1 MTGDLSTWA
10 AICVVAGVTLASR
23 LAGSFL
29 MAGVESSPRVERF
42 LDGLSVGVI
51 AALVASTLAQS
62 GLREAAAVAIAVLVM
77 LRWVSAAL
85 AMLAGMVLAAT
96 WAHFIAL

>member
-10 AICVVAGVTLASR
+10 AIFIVAAVTLASR

-29 MAGVESSPRVERF
+29 MARVETSPRVERF

-51 AALVASTLAQS
+51 AALVASTLAQN
-62 GLREAAAVAIAVLVM
+62 GLREGAAVAIAVLMM
-77 LRWVSAAL
+77 LRWANAAW
-85 AMLAGMVLAAT
+85 AMLAGMALAAAWT
-96 WAHFIAL
+96 HFLAV